1 MELFNTIFESIVR
14 QNYKIINS
22 YKNDQK
28 DIINLKS
35 NEEKSMFKKMFT
47 FLLIILFYFIQV
59 YFFNIKYNII
69 NYKKFIS
76 DCLNLKKYNITNFNM
91 INNFN
96 NTNPYISVCIP
107 AFNMEKYIK
116 KAILSVINQSFKN
129 FEIIIVNDNSK
140 DDTEQIIKNYQSQ
153 DNRIK
158 LLKNYKNLGVYYS
171 RKYAAL
177 NSNSNFILFVDPDDM
192 LLNPYLFEE
201 LYIYNLKHNLDMI
214 EFSVFHKKEEG
225 KKIYRSN
232 FHEFNHYHNFDEIII
247 YQPKLSNIL
256 FYIPNTKYYTS
267 IFCRTV
273 WNKLIR
279 KKTLFQSIG
288 YIDGII
294 NNSYLITT
302 DDTQINILNFNYA
315 RNYCNL
321 KLPGY
326 LYNIRKNSMSRIDV
340 GIEHDL
346 IVSYNYLLY
355 YNLFYNYLKDYK
367 KDLNFL
373 YYDLKSNYIFI
384 SKFKDLNASYY
395 IHKTFLFL
403 NKIIE
408 GNISLIFKNFI
419 INELLPSLN

>member
-1 MELFNTIFESIVR
+1 M
-14 QNYKIINS
+14 K
-22 YKNDQK
+22 
-28 DIINLKS
+28 
-35 NEEKSMFKKMFT
+35 
-47 FLLIILFYFIQV
+47 
-59 YFFNIKYNII
+59 KYNII
-69 NYKKFIS
+69 KF
-76 DCLNLKKYNITNFNM
+76 NI

-96 NTNPYISVCIP
+96 KTNPYISVCIP

-116 KAILSVINQSFKN
+116 KAILSIINQSFKN

-140 DDTEQIIKNYQSQ
+140 DDTERIIKNCQTQ

-225 KKIYRSN
+225 KKIYHPN
-232 FHEFNHYHNFDEIII
+232 FHEFNHYHNFEETII
-247 YQPKLSNIL
+247 YQPKLSYIL

-267 IFCRTV
+267 IFCRTI

-279 KKTLFQSIG
+279 KKTLFQAIA

-315 RNYCNL
+315 RNYSNL
-321 KLPGY
+321 KIPGY
-326 LYNIRKNSMSRIDV
+326 LYNIRKNSMSRIDL
-340 GIEHDL
+340 GIEHDF

-355 YNLFYNYLKDYK
+355 YNLLYKYLKDFK

-373 YYDLKSNYIFI
+373 YYDLKSNYFFI
-384 SKFKDLNASYY
+384 TKFKDLNASY
-395 IHKTFLFL
+395 IIDKTILFL

-419 INELLPSLN
+419 INVLLPSLN